1 VLAGV
6 PAKEIRRWLPYVAA
20 GVAAL
25 VWSGQLAG
33 LAGLAV
39 AEGLRWPASLWLG
52 VVVLSAGAAGG
63 LALLTGARPAA
74 STG

>member
-1 VLAGV
+1 MLAGV

-25 VWSGQLAG
+25 VWSGQ